1 MGIPFEL
8 ITMLGSGLLSGL
20 LTIWGQSMKSKQE
33 AFQRSIDGLAAQ
45 SKATDLARRYENRG
59 FQFTRRFIA
68 ISAVCA
74 IVILPKITA
83 VFFPEVDVIVGYTQ
97 WNPGFLF
104 FDGSDDTVWQSMKG
118 LVITPLDTHLL
129 SAIVGL
135 YFGASMVKNAKCPV
149 KITA

>member
-20 LTIWGQSMKSKQE
+20 LKIWGQSMKSKQE

-135 YFGASMVKNAKCPV
+135 YFGASMVKNAK
-149 KITA
+149 

>member
-97 WNPGFLF
+97 WNPGCLF

-135 YFGASMVKNAKCPV
+135 YFGASMVKNAK
-149 KITA
+149 

>member
-135 YFGASMVKNAKCPV
+135 YFGASMVKNAK
-149 KITA
+149 